1 MARLLVIDL
10 AFGPASETARV
21 SGSGGYP
28 KAIHVGLAETEINNL
43 SSGRTRSFMRPSRS
57 QVIFH
62 QTKRHHFM
70 GKADLHTHTLYSW
83 DGTCSVNAVLKQAA
97 HVMHLDVLAITDHDE
112 VRGALEA
119 EELAPR
125 YGIEVIPGSE
135 ISTADGHLLALFIRE
150 KFQAGLPLKET
161 VLKVREKG
169 GLCIVPHPEAKGA
182 PSVRRDAIHAA
193 LRDARVRETLLGIET
208 FNAGLV
214 YRSAN
219 ARAAMLAEELPLAR
233 LGSSDA
239 HLLWMIG
246 QGFTRFPGHSSSDL
260 VAAIRTRNTIPDV
273 SETIRPVVLVLRWV
287 RGYLLRRAGWVQYNR
302 NPEEPVRLKRI
313 PSLARMAPANE

>member
-1 MARLLVIDL
+1 MRL
-10 AFGPASETARV
+10 S
-21 SGSGGYP
+21 
-28 KAIHVGLAETEINNL
+28 
-43 SSGRTRSFMRPSRS
+43 PSR
-57 QVIFH
+57 VIFH
-62 QTKRHHFM
+62 QTKGYYFM
-70 GKADLHTHTLYSW
+70 GRADLHTHTLYSW

-112 VRGALEA
+112 IRGALEA
-119 EELAPR
+119 EQLAPR

-150 KFQAGLPLKET
+150 KFTAGLPLKET
-161 VLKVREKG
+161 ILRVREKG

-182 PSVRRDAIHAA
+182 PSIKRAAIHAA
-193 LRDARVRETLLGIET
+193 LRDAAVRETLLGIET

-219 ARAAMLAEELPLAR
+219 SRAAVLAEDLPLAR
-233 LGSSDA
+233 MGSSDA

-246 QGFTRFPGHSSSDL
+246 QGFTRFPGHTSSEL
-260 VAAIRTRNTIPDV
+260 VAAIRKRSTIPDF
-273 SETIRPVVLVLRWV
+273 SETIRPVVLVLRWT

-302 NPEEPVRLKRI
+302 SPEEPVKLRRI